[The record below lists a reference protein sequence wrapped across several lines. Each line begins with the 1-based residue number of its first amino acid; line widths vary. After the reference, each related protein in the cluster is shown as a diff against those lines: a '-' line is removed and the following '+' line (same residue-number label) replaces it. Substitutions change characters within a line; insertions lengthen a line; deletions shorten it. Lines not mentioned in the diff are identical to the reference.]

1 MNDAPDASGAGNG
14 AGSDAPNAGFPTLT
28 VRGGGWVILAGLVLV
43 CAFLGWALSGIFVGD
58 RPVGSGNDPAA
69 YGFVLEPLRA
79 ERGWLVGSG
88 SPRDFLPSLDAPTV
102 MRGSEMLRWND
113 EHRTKYLVS
122 TDRVAGIVVGGEAR
136 AYSLAVLNAHEVV
149 NDTLGGVPIAVS
161 YSPLTDS
168 LVVFDRRVDGAER
181 TFHVSGIL

>member
-1 MNDAPDASGAGNG
+1 MNAEPQAGGAGSG
-14 AGSDAPNAGFPTLT
+14 AGSDRTKDGFPTLT

-88 SPRDFLPSLDAPTV
+88 SPRDFLPSLDAPMV
-102 MRGSEMLRWND
+102 MRGSEMLRWNE
-113 EHRTKYLVS
+113 EHRAKYLVT
-122 TDRVAGIVVGGEAR
+122 TDRVAGIVVGGQAR
-136 AYSLAVLNAHEVV
+136 AYPLSVLNAHEVV
-149 NDTLGGVPIAVS
+149 NDTL
-161 YSPLTDS
+161 
-168 LVVFDRRVDGAER
+168 
-181 TFHVSGIL
+181 